1 MLAYLTQR
9 GQTDKST
16 PHAMFWSKCF
26 IPTLREVPA
35 EAEAPSHQLL
45 LRAGFIRQVGAG
57 IYAYLP
63 LAQRTMRKI
72 EQIIRQE
79 MNQIG
84 AQEFYL
90 PALHPAELWKESDRW
105 ETVGDTMFRLQ
116 DRTGREMCLGMTHE
130 EVFTSVARNEVRSYR
145 DLPQIWYQIQV
156 KFRDELRPKSGLL
169 RIRQFSM
176 KDSYSFDLD
185 NSGLNS
191 SYNLHDRTYRKIFD
205 RCGLKYLAVEAES
218 GTMGGTESQEFMVE
232 SEAGED
238 KVVTCKCGY
247 SANLDRAL
255 SKVPEISD
263 EEGEFSP
270 EEVHTPDQKTIKE
283 VSRYL
288 KISELMHIKSLV
300 YMVENLPHLI
310 LLRGD
315 HQLNETRLQSILNT
329 EVLRPAT
336 PDEIRNLF
344 KIDPGSI
351 GPIGLKN
358 IPILADKALSGRKN
372 LVCGA
377 NRDNYHLKHVTPKK
391 HFKAT
396 YHDLRYVQSG
406 DLCLHCDKPLR
417 TTKALEIGHIF
428 KLGQKYSESMG
439 ATVLNQDGQKLPI
452 IMGSYGIGLERIMV
466 AAIELYHD
474 DQGIVWPRTISPFQV
489 VITLL
494 NPDDEQQHQTA
505 ENYQQDFLNH
515 SIDCLL
521 DDRDERPG
529 VKFKDAELIGIPIRI
544 TIGKKFSKGM
554 VEIFSRKD
562 YISEDVPYKSAVERS
577 MALLESYPI

>member
-16 PHAMFWSKCF
+16 LHAMFWSKLF

-35 EAEAPSHQLL
+35 EAEVPSHQLL

-63 LAQRTMRKI
+63 LAQRTMLKI

-90 PALHPAELWKESDRW
+90 PALHPSELWKESDRW
-105 ETVGDTMFRLQ
+105 ETIGDTMFRLQ

-156 KFRDELRPKSGLL
+156 KFRDEPRPKSGLL
-169 RIRQFSM
+169 RLRQFSM

-191 SYNLHDRTYRKIFD
+191 SYKLHDRAYRKIFD
-205 RCGLKYLAVEAES
+205 RCGLKYLSVEAES

-255 SKVPEISD
+255 SKVPEIID
-263 EEGEFSP
+263 KEGEFSP
-270 EEVHTPDQKTIKE
+270 EEVHTPDKKTIKE
-283 VSRYL
+283 VSSYL
-288 KISELMHIKSLV
+288 KISELIHIKSLV
-300 YMVENLPHLI
+300 YMVKNLPHLI

-315 HQLNETRLQSILNT
+315 HQLNETRLQIILDT
-329 EVLRPAT
+329 EVLRPAN
-336 PDEIRNLF
+336 PEEIRNLF
-344 KIDPGSI
+344 KINPGSI

-377 NRDNYHLKHVTPKK
+377 NRDDYHLKHVTPEK

-396 YHDLRYVQSG
+396 YHDLRCVKSG
-406 DLCLHCDKPLR
+406 DICLQCGEPLR

-428 KLGQKYSESMG
+428 KLGQKYSKSMG
-439 ATVLNQDGQKLPI
+439 ATVLNQDGQKLPM

-474 DQGIVWPRTISPFQV
+474 DQGIVWPRNISPFQV
-489 VITLL
+489 IITLL
-494 NPDDEQQHQTA
+494 NPNDEQQLQIA
-505 ENYQQDFLNH
+505 ENYHQDFLNRR
-515 SIDCLL
+515 IDCLL

-544 TIGKKFSKGM
+544 TIGKKFSKGI

-562 YISEDVPYKSAVERS
+562 HITEDVSCESAVERTIT
-577 MALLESYPI
+577 LLESYPI